1 MGEQKK
7 KILFAILVVISS
19 VVLLIVGSTF
29 AYFSAVVSS
38 NENAIVVGAATFE
51 LDLDDDVSLIK
62 DNLIPSIEEY
72 VDIASTRVSNGE
84 FIKPY
89 ENQQTGETVID
100 GTACVDDN
108 LNNICSIY
116 TFTVINEMTNTDV
129 PLYIT
134 LIPAVNTFEN
144 LYIKILDEN
153 KQEVVNSKMQVL
165 DDRYETEVVNGVTKY
180 QKSDGEWV
188 QKDDFANLTMS
199 PYVLTPLNNIL
210 PRATVDDQTGYVIP
224 STVTYS
230 IVMWIMETG
239 YNQNLEDSNKMFA
252 AQLKVSASGAEGN
265 GITGVISAVGNE
277 NP

>member
-1 MGEQKK
+1 MIKLFIVEVDIMGEQKK

-144 LYIKILDEN
+144 LYIKILDEKGN
-153 KQEVVNSKMQVL
+153 EI
-165 DDRYETEVVNGVTKY
+165 EE
-180 QKSDGEWV
+180 
-188 QKDDFANLTMS
+188 
-199 PYVLTPLNNIL
+199 I
-210 PRATVDDQTGYVIP
+210 
-224 STVTYS
+224 
-230 IVMWIMETG
+230 
-239 YNQNLEDSNKMFA
+239 ED
-252 AQLKVSASGAEGN
+252 EI
-265 GITGVISAVGNE
+265 ITGIIHIPTYKLSKEGHSSSS
-277 NP
+277 